1 MEEMIHRITGLAAE
15 VYQIPNKGMIAE
27 GYDAD
32 LVLFHKDEIGDAA
45 DFSHSNLL
53 CTGIKAVIV
62 GGKIAYE
69 DGTLTEEC
77 PGKWIGL
84 GGRR

>member
-1 MEEMIHRITGLAAE
+1 MIYKITGLAAE
-15 VYQIPNKGMIAE
+15 TYGLKKKGRIAA

-32 LVLFHKDEIGDAA
+32 LVLFNREEIGDAA
-45 DFSHSNLL
+45 DFVNSNRL

-62 GGKIAYE
+62 GGKIAYQ
-69 DGTLTEEC
+69 DGKLTEES
-77 PGKWIGL
+77 PGRWIGA